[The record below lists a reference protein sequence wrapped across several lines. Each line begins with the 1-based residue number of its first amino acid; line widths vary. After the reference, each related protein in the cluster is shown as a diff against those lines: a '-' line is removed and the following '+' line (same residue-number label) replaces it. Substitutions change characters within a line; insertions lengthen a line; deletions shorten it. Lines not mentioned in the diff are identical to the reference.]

1 MNILKL
7 KQLINTMK
15 NRIFLDSYQK
25 EYITFNE
32 KNIKDTNN
40 KFINSVNEILI
51 EQTIMQPFIFGLS
64 YLSNVLADKYEA
76 KILSFGNYG
85 KMRDYSTEKIYKSFN
100 VLNNIYDDK
109 ILNKEILSVIKKE
122 FNSIKT
128 KNDLLNYDYKG
139 LNIGVDVYST
149 YLRVYDKAT
158 VDLND
163 NNVKRFFAKAIIM
176 TEFWLEYFTKH
187 KVKAVVVSHPC
198 YIKSNIIAK
207 VARLNKIIV
216 YLFDGLYSLEI
227 ENVDFYQSKNFHDYL
242 KIWNNLDE
250 EEKITGINWAKNQL
264 NRRFSGEVGVDM
276 DYSKK
281 SSFGKINY
289 NDRVLKQTSKP
300 KILICSHMFSD
311 DPFCYGY
318 FLFPDFYEWLEYLGK
333 KSKELD
339 YDWYI
344 KMHPDYLKQ
353 TKLEIDKFLKKYPNI
368 KMLNPNVSHLQ
379 LIHEGINC
387 VLTVYGTVGCE
398 YPLFNVPV
406 INAGNNPHIAFSF
419 NYNPKTISE
428 YEEYLEKIPKSKFVC
443 DKNEIYKFYYVHHMY
458 GKFCSIKNTKDD
470 LVIKSYT
477 KLKNDLG
484 HANLYKNSAYLQF
497 IKHVSNHV
505 KENFKTIIENN

>member
-1 MNILKL
+1 MDVNILKL

-176 TEFWLEYFTKH
+176 TEFWLEYFTKQ
-187 KVKAVVVSHPC
+187 KVKAVVVSHP
-198 YIKSNIIAK
+198 
-207 VARLNKIIV
+207 
-216 YLFDGLYSLEI
+216 
-227 ENVDFYQSKNFHDYL
+227 
-242 KIWNNLDE
+242 
-250 EEKITGINWAKNQL
+250 
-264 NRRFSGEVGVDM
+264 
-276 DYSKK
+276 
-281 SSFGKINY
+281 
-289 NDRVLKQTSKP
+289 
-300 KILICSHMFSD
+300 
-311 DPFCYGY
+311 
-318 FLFPDFYEWLEYLGK
+318 
-333 KSKELD
+333 
-339 YDWYI
+339 
-344 KMHPDYLKQ
+344 
-353 TKLEIDKFLKKYPNI
+353 
-368 KMLNPNVSHLQ
+368 
-379 LIHEGINC
+379 
-387 VLTVYGTVGCE
+387 
-398 YPLFNVPV
+398 
-406 INAGNNPHIAFSF
+406 
-419 NYNPKTISE
+419 
-428 YEEYLEKIPKSKFVC
+428 
-443 DKNEIYKFYYVHHMY
+443 
-458 GKFCSIKNTKDD
+458 
-470 LVIKSYT
+470 
-477 KLKNDLG
+477 
-484 HANLYKNSAYLQF
+484 
-497 IKHVSNHV
+497 
-505 KENFKTIIENN
+505 